1 VIGRV
6 WGIDNDRATVKQTA
20 NSKQQTANSKQQ
32 TANSKRVVSRQ
43 PSEGSGSRFGVSW

>member
-1 VIGRV
+1 MGHRQRPS
-6 WGIDNDRATVKQTA
+6 DRKA

-32 TANSKRVVSRQ
+32 TANSKQQRVVSRQ